1 MPPRAVRLNWH
12 NGGRPWEARTDESD
26 DDAVLRAVF
35 GEIARIAVVVI
46 TLGSSS
52 LDQPVA

>member
-1 MPPRAVRLNWH
+1 VRLNWH

-52 LDQPVA
+52 LDQPLA